1 MAFNS
6 KALHSGTSASRK
18 RVVRHFAWYAPAE
31 VAHAAPH
38 GCPDA
43 PTRDAST
50 LRHLSPDAPDARRP
64 DTRHPETSGCCDLP
78 RSKAAISACRV
89 RFAAWPQPAAQQY
102 RLDVA
107 DVAAPADPG
116 RGSERRFERARFY
129 KQ

>member
-1 MAFNS
+1 MALYGMAF
-6 KALHSGTSASRK
+6 HSGASA
-18 RVVRHFAWYAPAE
+18 
-31 VAHAAPH
+31 
-38 GCPDA
+38 
-43 PTRDAST
+43 
-50 LRHLSPDAPDARRP
+50 RHLDIPTP
-64 DTRHPETSGCCDLP
+64 RHPETSGCGDLP